1 MRLMRVGEPGAEI
14 PAILDETG
22 WIRDLSGVVD
32 DIAGETL
39 SDAGL
44 DLLRGIDPQSLPEIL
59 EAERIGPC
67 VGGVGKLVCV
77 GLNYAD
83 HAKETGSPIPSEPVL
98 FGKAVSSLS
107 GPNDPVPRPRG
118 AERLDYEVELAI
130 VIGRRAQYVS
140 EAEAMEHVAGFA
152 LFNDVSEREFQ
163 KDRGGQWIKG
173 KSHDGFGPLGPWLVP
188 RDAFDPSDAAMRC
201 DVNGQR
207 RQTGSTATMIFSCT
221 EIVSYISRFMTLHP
235 GDVIPT
241 GTPPGVA
248 MGMTPPG
255 WLQPGDVV
263 ALSIDGL
270 GTQRQE
276 IVSA

>member
-59 EAERIGPC
+59 ETERIGPC

-207 RQTGSTATMIFSCT
+207 RQTGSTATMIFSCA

>member
-207 RQTGSTATMIFSCT
+207 RQTGSTATMIFSCA